1 MATRRILVTS
11 ALPNANG
18 SIHLGHLM
26 EHIQTDIWVR
36 FQRSIGNE
44 CIFVCADDTHGTA
57 IMLRAGEKDISPET
71 LIEEIREEH
80 VRDFSDFLI
89 SHDNYYTT
97 HSEENRQYANFIF
110 KKLKS
115 KGQIEM
121 RSVAQL
127 YDPVKEMFL
136 ADRFIIGTCPR
147 CNAADQYGDNC
158 ENCGAT
164 YDATDLIN
172 PRSKLS
178 GEKPV
183 LKESTHFF
191 FTLSQFADFLRDW
204 TRSGTLQEQIANKLA
219 EWLNSGLQD
228 WDISRD
234 APYFGFEIPD
244 APGKYFYVWLDAPIG
259 YLASFKNYCDFT
271 GVNFD
276 DFWNPNSSCEVH
288 HFIGK
293 DIINFHALFWPA
305 ILKVANFRT
314 PTKIH
319 AHGFVTVDGQKMSK
333 SRGTFINARTYLDH
347 LNPEYLRYYFAAKMN
362 GNVDDLDLSLED
374 FVQRVNSDLVGKVI
388 NIASRCAGFINKQFD
403 GRLARQVSS
412 SLVRESVD
420 KGKEIADFYET
431 GDYGKA
437 AREIMSLADY
447 ANRYIDEKKP
457 WIMIKDQE
465 NREEVQQVCS
475 DGINLFRIIM
485 IYLQPIVP
493 SIAKEAQLFL
503 NVEDLSWMSCQNILI
518 DHQINSF
525 KPLLSRVEMASMKAI
540 VEKSLMEADK
550 VSADISK
557 KQGGMETIKYEDFA
571 KLDLRV
577 ARIIKA
583 ESVQG
588 ADKLLRLT
596 LDLGEKDK
604 EVLAGIKASYAP
616 DELVGKLTIMVA
628 NLEPRK
634 MQFGISEG
642 MVLAAGD
649 GNYGMFL
656 LEPDPGA
663 VPGMKVT

>member
-1 MATRRILVTS
+1 METRRILVTS

-36 FQRSIGNE
+36 FQRSLGNE
-44 CIFVCADDTHGTA
+44 CIYVCADDTHGTA
-57 IMLRAGEKDISPET
+57 IMLKADEKGISPET
-71 LIEEIREEH
+71 LIEKIREEH
-80 VRDFSDFLI
+80 VKDFSDFNI

-97 HSEENRQYANFIF
+97 HSEENRQFSNFIF
-110 KKLKS
+110 KQLKS
-115 KGQIEM
+115 NKKIEM

-127 YDPVKEMFL
+127 YDPEKEMFL

-147 CNAADQYGDNC
+147 CNADNQYGDNC

-178 GEKPV
+178 GEKPII
-183 LKESTHFF
+183 KESNHFF
-191 FTLSQFADFLRDW
+191 FTLSQFDDFLRKW
-204 TRSGTLQEQIANKLA
+204 TRSGTLQEQVANKLS

-259 YLASFKNYCDFT
+259 YLASFKNYCDHKGLEF
-271 GVNFD
+271 N
-276 DFWNPNSSCEVH
+276 DFWSHNSRCEVH

-293 DIINFHALFWPA
+293 DIVNFHALFWPA

-347 LNPEYLRYYFAAKMN
+347 LSPEYLRYYFAAKMN
-362 GNVDDLDLSLED
+362 GSVDDLDLSLED
-374 FVQRVNSDLVGKVI
+374 FVQRVNADLVGKVI
-388 NIASRCAGFINKQFD
+388 NIASRCSGFIHKQFD
-403 GRLARQVSS
+403 GKLATHIGS
-412 SLVRESVD
+412 SLVQESVD
-420 KGKEIADFYET
+420 KGKKIADFYET
-431 GDYGKA
+431 GDFGKA
-437 AREIMSLADY
+437 TREIMSLADQ
-447 ANRYIDEKKP
+447 ANRYIDEQKP
-457 WIMIKDQE
+457 WIMIKDQQ
-465 NREEVQQVCS
+465 NREQVQTICS

-485 IYLQPIVP
+485 IYLQPILP
-493 SIAKEAQLFL
+493 SIAKEVQKFL
-503 NVEDLSWMSCQNILI
+503 NVEELSWRSCQDILV
-518 DHQINSF
+518 DHQIKPF
-525 KPLLSRVEMASMKAI
+525 KPLLSRLEMATMEAI
-540 VEKSLMEADK
+540 VEASRPEDNNLTENIREHQTE
-550 VSADISK
+550 V
-557 KQGGMETIKYEDFA
+557 ETIKFEDFA
-571 KLDLRV
+571 KVDLRV

-583 ESVQG
+583 EPVSE

-596 LDLGEKDK
+596 LDIGEQHR
-604 EVLAGIKASYAP
+604 EVLAGIKTAYAP
-616 DELVGKLTIMVA
+616 HDLVGKLTVMVA

-634 MQFGISEG
+634 MRFGTSEG
-642 MVLAAGD
+642 MVLAAGNGD
-649 GNYGMFL
+649 HGIFL

-663 VPGMKVT
+663 IPGMKVT

>member
-57 IMLRAGEKDISPET
+57 IMLRADEKDISPET

-191 FTLSQFADFLRDW
+191 FTLSQFSDFLRDW

>member
-57 IMLRAGEKDISPET
+57 IMLRADEKDISPET

-191 FTLSQFADFLRDW
+191 FTLSQFSDFLRDW

-596 LDLGEKDK
+596 LDLGGKDK